1 MTWDRYD
8 VQWYMV
14 SLHVQKLILFLVQR
28 GAKNFTLAV
37 DELFIGLLECFATLC
52 SGVHRDMICIE
63 TQYFSLN
70 RILLLVMGLWPYK
83 QSKLVRLHFIFFLSI
98 LTSAILFQMKD
109 LLTQLQYTYNGLRDK
124 YENIIIEKYSDNGK
138 WYTITLII
146 VAICSVFAL
155 IVAQFWSSIY
165 DVVLSRNVTESRH
178 LLITTEYF
186 IDPEKYFYLIVLHI
200 CAAFCIGCTAMIAIG
215 TMLIAYLQHTCGMFR
230 ISSYRI
236 KRVMKINM
244 LQNMTLK
251 NENLIFK
258 EIISAIDIHRQAM
271 KLSELLVSKFEI
283 MLFCLIGVGVIS
295 LSLNL
300 FRIFQIR
307 ESEDNINEFLFPAI
321 SVISCIL
328 YMFISNYI
336 GQDVIN
342 HTDHVFIT
350 AYSIQ
355 WYLAPLHIQKIILF
369 LLQRNA
375 KNFTLGVGG
384 LFIGSLECFAT
395 LVKASVSYF
404 TVMYSVQ

>member
-98 LTSAILFQMKD
+98 LTSAILFQFTSFLTVKYTSDLAIKVFSTTLFFILFLIKYIAFAVNIENMKD

-138 WYTITLII
+138 WYTITLI
-146 VAICSVFAL
+146 
-155 IVAQFWSSIY
+155 
-165 DVVLSRNVTESRH
+165 T
-178 LLITTEYF
+178 
-186 IDPEKYFYLIVLHI
+186 
-200 CAAFCIGCTAMIAIG
+200 FCIGCTAMIAIG

>member
-1 MTWDRYD
+1 
-8 VQWYMV
+8 
-14 SLHVQKLILFLVQR
+14 
-28 GAKNFTLAV
+28 
-37 DELFIGLLECFATLC
+37 
-52 SGVHRDMICIE
+52 MICIE

-98 LTSAILFQMKD
+98 LTSAILFQFTSFLTVKYTSDFAIKVFSTTLFFIFFLIKYIAFAANIENVKD

-155 IVAQFWSSIY
+155 IVAQFWSNIY
-165 DVVLSRNVTESRH
+165 DVVLSRNVSESRH

-186 IDPEKYFYLIVLHI
+186 IDQEKYFYLIVLHI
-200 CAAFCIGCTAMIAIG
+200 CAALCIGSTAMIAIG

-307 ESEDNINEFLFPAI
+307 ASEDNINECLFPAI

-342 HTDHVFIT
+342 HTNHVFIT